1 MERLFFVMS
10 LLFCIASS
18 CFASPAS
25 KVCVA
30 VYAMDGY
37 DTPVEDTWYSDTYN
51 LIAKE
56 LEANGVSSTNSKD
69 VWKEFVYSTNRMGKI
84 SDRNE
89 VKKSYDNFRKERFDH
104 ILMFKTDKLV
114 THPDTNTCDVEVT
127 FTVKKANDMNG
138 EPLLVYKDSAIN
150 QKASERDA
158 ILSSMVK
165 DAINCYIHS

>member
-1 MERLFFVMS
+1 MGL
-10 LLFCIASS
+10 
-18 CFASPAS
+18 
-25 KVCVA
+25 
-30 VYAMDGY
+30 
-37 DTPVEDTWYSDTYN
+37 
-51 LIAKE
+51 
-56 LEANGVSSTNSKD
+56 
-69 VWKEFVYSTNRMGKI
+69 VYSTNRIGKI

-89 VKKSYDNFRKERFDH
+89 VKESYDNFRKERFDH
-104 ILMFKTDKLV
+104 ILMFKTDKMV

-158 ILSSMVK
+158 ILSSMIK